1 MTGGTPAAP
10 EPQIDPEFANRHH
23 PKEPGSWLRRAFDST
38 ASSIILGILAPIA
51 CFALK
56 PVLLPGDRF
65 ELPGLG
71 FISAFWIFGYG
82 VIGLGIATLSLW
94 LWRGTR
100 LGAWCGVV
108 SGVLAAC
115 ALFAGGLGLVLLPFS
130 LIGLLVLIGALGFV
144 PFLTATT
151 FARNAIR
158 AFAHARTV
166 LGEPW
171 AWGSMVLGAAL
182 VVGVPGAIQARVSLA
197 VRHAIGDV
205 ARGDPTAMARLRAWY
220 PYAHRDRLVWSY
232 SAERD
237 PARRERLARAYRE
250 LTGEHVEQRLSVLND

>member
-1 MTGGTPAAP
+1 MT
-10 EPQIDPEFANRHH
+10 FSS
-23 PKEPGSWLRRAFDST
+23 PGSAWLRRTFDST
-38 ASSIILGILAPIA
+38 ASSIVLGIVAPIA

-82 VIGLGIATLSLW
+82 VIGLGMATLSLW

-108 SGVLAAC
+108 SGTLAAC

-130 LIGLLVLIGALGFV
+130 VIGLFVLIGALGFV

-158 AFAHARTV
+158 AFAHAGIV

-182 VVGVPGAIQARVSLA
+182 VFGVPGAIQARVSLA
-197 VRHAIGDV
+197 FRHAIADV
-205 ARGDPTAMARLRAWY
+205 AWGDPTAMTRLRAWY
-220 PYAHRDRLVWSY
+220 PYAYRDRLVWSY
-232 SAERD
+232 AAERD
-237 PARRERLARAYRE
+237 PARRERLARAYPE
-250 LTGEHVEQRLSVLND
+250 LAEEHVEQRLGHVIHGALDARKAIGPLREKV

>member
-1 MTGGTPAAP
+1 MGPDLQSDSEFTTPQA
-10 EPQIDPEFANRHH
+10 H
-23 PKEPGSWLRRAFDST
+23 KKPGSRLGRTIDST
-38 ASSIILGILAPIA
+38 SSSVAFGIVAPII

-56 PVLLPGDRF
+56 PILLAGDAF
-65 ELPGLG
+65 ELPGLR
-71 FISAFWIFGYG
+71 FIDTFWIFGYG

-100 LGAWCGVV
+100 LGVWCGVV
-108 SGVLAAC
+108 SGVLAVC

-130 LIGLLVLIGALGFV
+130 LIGLLVLIGVLGFV

-151 FARNAIR
+151 FARNARR
-158 AFAHARTV
+158 AFVHARSV
-166 LGEPW
+166 LGEPK
-171 AWGSMVLGAAL
+171 AMGSLILGAIL
-182 VVGVPGAIQARVSLA
+182 VVGIPGAIQSWASLA

-237 PARRERLARAYRE
+237 PAKKERLAAAYRE
-250 LTGEHVEQRLSVLND
+250 LTGGDLEQRLHRLDD